1 MIYSSNIR
9 LKGKF
14 NKVRL
19 RVILSSFLGA
29 NLELVLILEFK
40 IILRTVIIIF
50 KIIYQKKP
58 KYIQQSGL
66 N

>member
-40 IILRTVIIIF
+40 IILRTVIILF
-50 KIIYQKKP
+50 KIIYKKN
-58 KYIQQSGL
+58 L
-66 N
+66 NIFNSLA

>member
-14 NKVRL
+14 NKV
-19 RVILSSFLGA
+19 ILSSFLGA
-29 NLELVLILEFK
+29 NLELVLIIEFK
-40 IILRTVIIIF
+40 NILRTVIILF

>member
-29 NLELVLILEFK
+29 NLELVLIIEFK
-40 IILRTVIIIF
+40 IILKTVIILF
-50 KIIYQKKP
+50 KIIYQKKLQ
-58 KYIQQSGL
+58 YIQQSGL

>member
-14 NKVRL
+14 NKV
-19 RVILSSFLGA
+19 ILSSFLGA
-29 NLELVLILEFK
+29 NLELVLIIEFK
-40 IILRTVIIIF
+40 IILRTVIILF

>member
-14 NKVRL
+14 NKV
-19 RVILSSFLGA
+19 ILSSFLGA
-29 NLELVLILEFK
+29 NLELVLIIEFK
-40 IILRTVIIIF
+40 IILKTVIILF
-50 KIIYQKKP
+50 KIIYQKKLQ
-58 KYIQQSGL
+58 YIQQSGL

>member
-14 NKVRL
+14 NKV
-19 RVILSSFLGA
+19 ILSSFLGA
-29 NLELVLILEFK
+29 NLELVLIIEFK
-40 IILRTVIIIF
+40 IIQKTVIILF
-50 KIIYQKKP
+50 KIIYQKKLQ
-58 KYIQQSGL
+58 YIQQSGL